1 MKEGEK
7 VNLIE
12 MLIEYRKT
20 GNEQLLVNSEYN
32 IEKENLNVIVLEIL
46 SWLKL
51 EHKRYLWMNQG
62 RKTCLKPL
70 QLNMQYPWSRDLCML
85 VEKEKIFHEYFMIK
99 DGKFE
104 FSDKV
109 KEEDKI
115 EMRRLAYNNYNPQK
129 HT

>member
-1 MKEGEK
+1 M
-7 VNLIE
+7 NFIE
-12 MLIEYRKT
+12 MMIEYRKT
-20 GNEQLLVNSEYN
+20 GNKRLLVNSEYN

-51 EHKRYLWMNQG
+51 EHKRSLWVAQG

-85 VEKEKIFHEYFMIK
+85 VEKEKLFHEYFRIK

-104 FSDKV
+104 FSDEV
-109 KEEDKI
+109 REEDKI

-129 HT
+129 RT